1 MSIDWNLTV
10 KKMANAKQAAGYST
24 WDNIGPSEPLKCD
37 RYYTDSTNHTHFI
50 YGGYE
55 GIPENLLINLAIW
68 LVGGALRNA
77 ILYYLLGFSMH
88 ISH

>member
-1 MSIDWNLTV
+1 
-10 KKMANAKQAAGYST
+10 MANAKQAAGYST

-37 RYYTDSTNHTHFI
+37 RYYTDSANHTHFI

-77 ILYYLLGFSMH
+77 IPCSRFLGAYDISLIIVLYF
-88 ISH
+88 